1 MRGPFIAQRAALCA
15 LLASFALV
23 SVFPACAAPTQPKR
37 ETAPMMTYPI
47 GRFEI
52 DVPKTFTLAIQT
64 QKLHYV
70 EITEI
75 PWLKDVPREQALKQ
89 LWESRLSEIN
99 KLRPPKGKDKALV
112 DTRELSEPGKGAKS
126 VLYLGNDASIKDGY
140 WDLLAEMG
148 TVAVWFKLSGL
159 IQYQDDMLKDLIE
172 IARAY
177 HPGDPLSR
185 GVKGDW
191 FYTRHGALN
200 LPYMEQEEAYAR
212 FEKHPLELKLEVETK
227 ETHTDEAPNEGLLA
241 RTAAVIASGYAA
253 GVNIERIRSRKRML
267 SGMMG
272 EEEVDLMKS
281 KDDAKFS
288 FAWIYSGKKDSGVF
302 PEIQITMD
310 AKDGQLEEKLKLWDA
325 LLNSFK
331 PIGQ

>member
-1 MRGPFIAQRAALCA
+1 MRLPTPQRIALCA
-15 LLASFALV
+15 LLASFTLA
-23 SVFPACAAPTQPKR
+23 SVFPACAAETKTKR
-37 ETAPMMTYPI
+37 ETATMMTYPI

-52 DVPKTFTLAIQT
+52 DVPKAFTLAIQT
-64 QKLHYV
+64 QKLRYA
-70 EITEI
+70 EITET
-75 PWLKDVPREQALKQ
+75 PWPKDVPRELARKQ
-89 LWESRLSEIN
+89 LWEARLSEIN

-112 DTRELSEPGKGAKS
+112 ETRELTNTGEWARS
-126 VLYLGNDASIKDGY
+126 VLYYGNDASNKDGY
-140 WDLLAEMG
+140 WDILTDLGA
-148 TVAVWFKLSGL
+148 VAVWFKLSGL
-159 IQYQDDMLKDLIE
+159 IQYQDDMLNDLIE

-185 GVKGDW
+185 RLKGDW

-200 LPYMEQEEAYAR
+200 LTYLEQEETYAR

-253 GVNIERIRSRKRML
+253 GVNIERIRSRKRTL
-267 SGMMG
+267 LGMMG

-281 KDDAKFS
+281 KDDAKLS

-302 PEIQITMD
+302 PEIEITMD
-310 AKDGQLEEKLKLWDA
+310 SPDGQLDEKLKIWDA
-325 LLNSFK
+325 LLSSFK
-331 PIGQ
+331 PVGR